1 MRLFGTD
8 GIRSEAGKYPLTAEH
23 ILKLAKASS
32 LVLKKKNSISRVVI
46 NKDTRLSGYIYE
58 PALTAGFIS
67 MGINVVLV
75 GPLPT
80 PALTLLSKSLRAD
93 FSVMITASHNPFY
106 DNGLKFFS
114 STGLKISSEDEKKIE
129 EIFFNY
135 DFDNYKIKHSN
146 YGKAVRLKDAIGR
159 YSEAL
164 KRSSDRDLDYSK
176 IRVVLDCA
184 NGAAYK
190 VAPEVLF
197 EMGVDLQTIADNPS
211 GTNIN
216 EKCGSLYPNKAS
228 QIVKKKKF
236 HIGICLDGDGD
247 RVVLIDD
254 KGEVLKGEELIFILA
269 KYYLK
274 KKLLKKGSKIVTN
287 EIANFGLDVSLK
299 NLGIKLLRVKVG
311 DKNIL
316 NEIKKNNYLF
326 GGEPSGH
333 FIFRD
338 DLLIGDG
345 MATAIRILSIMLKEK
360 QKLSELKKGINLLD
374 FININQKIDREKF
387 YQNEDI
393 IYRKLNMLLKSKKLF
408 FNVRPS
414 GTEPILRVNLQY
426 HKRNI
431 KVNELNKL
439 KKNILKIISDAC

>member
-1 MRLFGTD
+1 MRIFGTD
-8 GIRSEAGKYPLTAEH
+8 GIRGQVGKYPLTAEN

-32 LVLKKKNSISRVVI
+32 LVLKKKNSISRVLI

-93 FSVMITASHNPFY
+93 FSVMITASHNPFF

-114 STGLKISSEDEKKIE
+114 NQGYKISTEDENKIE
-129 EIFFNY
+129 DYFFNY
-135 DFDNYKIKHSN
+135 NFDNFKIKHSN
-146 YGKAVRLKDAIGR
+146 YGKAVRLNDAMGR
-159 YSEAL
+159 YSEVL
-164 KRSSDRDLDYSK
+164 KRSADRDLDYSK
-176 IRVVLDCA
+176 IKVTLDCA

-197 EMGVDLQTIADNPS
+197 EMGVDLHTIADKPS

-216 EKCGSLYPNKAS
+216 DRCGSLFPNKAS
-228 QIVKKKKF
+228 QVVKKKKCN
-236 HIGICLDGDGD
+236 IGICLDGDGD
-247 RVVLIDD
+247 RVVLIDE
-254 KGEVLKGEELIFILA
+254 KGDELKGEELIFILA
-269 KYYLK
+269 NYYLRNK
-274 KKLLKKGSKIVTN
+274 SLKKRSKIVTN
-287 EIANFGLDVSLK
+287 EIANFGLDIALNKLGLK
-299 NLGIKLLRVKVG
+299 LIRVKVG

-316 NEIKKNNYLF
+316 QEIQKNNHLF

-345 MATAIRILSIMLKEK
+345 MTTAIRIMSIMLKEGK
-360 QKLSELKKGINLLD
+360 KLSELKKGLDLLNVLD
-374 FININQKIDREKF
+374 INQKIDRERF
-387 YQNEDI
+387 FQNEDK
-393 IYRKLNMLLKSKKLF
+393 IYRNLNSLLSNKKIF
-408 FNVRPS
+408 FNIRPS
-414 GTEPILRVNLQY
+414 GTESVLRVNLQY
-426 HKRNI
+426 YKRNI
-431 KVNELNKL
+431 KVNVLNKL
-439 KKNILKIISDAC
+439 KININKIISDAC

>member
-1 MRLFGTD
+1 MRIFGTD
-8 GIRSEAGKYPLTAEH
+8 GIRGQVGKYPLTAEN

-93 FSVMITASHNPFY
+93 FSVMITASHNPFF

-114 STGLKISSEDEKKIE
+114 NQGYKISAEDENKIE
-129 EIFFNY
+129 DYFFNY
-135 DFDNYKIKHSN
+135 NFDNFKIKHSN
-146 YGKAVRLKDAIGR
+146 YGKAVRLNDAMGR

-164 KRSSDRDLDYSK
+164 KRSADRDLDYSK
-176 IRVVLDCA
+176 IKVTLDCA

-197 EMGVDLQTIADNPS
+197 EMGVDLHTIADKPS

-216 EKCGSLYPNKAS
+216 DRCGSLFPNKAS
-228 QIVKKKKF
+228 QVVKKKKCN
-236 HIGICLDGDGD
+236 IGICLDGDGD
-247 RVVLIDD
+247 RVILIDE
-254 KGEVLKGEELIFILA
+254 KGDELKGEELIFIFA
-269 KYYLK
+269 NYYLK
-274 KKLLKKGSKIVTN
+274 NKSLKKRSKIVTN
-287 EIANFGLDVSLK
+287 EIANFGLDIALNKLGLK
-299 NLGIKLLRVKVG
+299 LIRVKVG

-316 NEIKKNNYLF
+316 QEIQKNNHLF

-345 MATAIRILSIMLKEK
+345 MTTAIRIMSIMLKEGK
-360 QKLSELKKGINLLD
+360 KLSELKKGLDLLSVLD
-374 FININQKIDREKF
+374 INQKIDRERF
-387 YQNEDI
+387 LQNEDK
-393 IYRKLNMLLKSKKLF
+393 IYRNLNSLLANKKIF
-408 FNVRPS
+408 FNIRPS
-414 GTEPILRVNLQY
+414 GTESVLRVNLQY
-426 HKRNI
+426 YKRNI
-431 KVNELNKL
+431 KVNVLNKL
-439 KKNILKIISDAC
+439 KINIIKIISDAC

>member
-1 MRLFGTD
+1 MRIFGTD
-8 GIRSEAGKYPLTAEH
+8 GIRGQVGKYPLTAEN

-93 FSVMITASHNPFY
+93 FSVMITASHNPFF

-114 STGLKISSEDEKKIE
+114 NQGYKISTEDENKIE
-129 EIFFNY
+129 DYFFNY
-135 DFDNYKIKHSN
+135 NFDNFKIKHSN
-146 YGKAVRLKDAIGR
+146 YGKAVRLNDAMGR

-164 KRSSDRDLDYSK
+164 KRSADRDLDYSK
-176 IRVVLDCA
+176 IKVTLDCA

-197 EMGVDLQTIADNPS
+197 EMGVDLHTIADKPS

-216 EKCGSLYPNKAS
+216 DRCGSLFPNKAS
-228 QIVKKKKF
+228 QVVKKKKCNM
-236 HIGICLDGDGD
+236 GICLDGDGD
-247 RVVLIDD
+247 RVILIDE
-254 KGEVLKGEELIFILA
+254 KGDELKGEELIFIFA
-269 KYYLK
+269 NYYLK
-274 KKLLKKGSKIVTN
+274 NKSLKKRSKIVTN
-287 EIANFGLDVSLK
+287 EIANFGLDIALNKLGLK
-299 NLGIKLLRVKVG
+299 LIRVKVG

-316 NEIKKNNYLF
+316 QEIQINNHLF

-345 MATAIRILSIMLKEK
+345 MTTAIRIMSIMLKEGK
-360 QKLSELKKGINLLD
+360 KLSELKKGLDLLSVLD
-374 FININQKIDREKF
+374 INQKIDREKF
-387 YQNEDI
+387 FQNEDK
-393 IYRKLNMLLKSKKLF
+393 IYRNLNLLLSNKEIF
-408 FNVRPS
+408 FNIRPS
-414 GTEPILRVNLQY
+414 GTESVLRVNLQY
-426 HKRNI
+426 YKRNI
-431 KVNELNKL
+431 KVNVLNKL
-439 KKNILKIISDAC
+439 KINIIKIISDAC

>member
-1 MRLFGTD
+1 MRIFGTD
-8 GIRSEAGKYPLTAEH
+8 GIRGQVGKYPLTAEN

-93 FSVMITASHNPFY
+93 FSVMITASHNPFF

-114 STGLKISSEDEKKIE
+114 NQGYKISAEDENKIE
-129 EIFFNY
+129 DYFFNY
-135 DFDNYKIKHSN
+135 DFDNFKIKHSN
-146 YGKAVRLKDAIGR
+146 YGKAVRLNDAMGR

-164 KRSSDRDLDYSK
+164 KRSADRDLDYSK
-176 IRVVLDCA
+176 IKVTLDCA

-197 EMGVDLQTIADNPS
+197 EMGVDLHTIADKPS

-216 EKCGSLYPNKAS
+216 DRCGSLFPNKAS
-228 QIVKKKKF
+228 QVVKKKKCNM
-236 HIGICLDGDGD
+236 GICLDGDGD
-247 RVVLIDD
+247 RVILIDE
-254 KGEVLKGEELIFILA
+254 KGDELKGEELIFIFA
-269 KYYLK
+269 NYYLK
-274 KKLLKKGSKIVTN
+274 NKSLKKSSKIVTN
-287 EIANFGLDVSLK
+287 EIANFGLDIALN
-299 NLGIKLLRVKVG
+299 NLGLKLIRVKVG

-316 NEIKKNNYLF
+316 QEIQKNNHLF

-345 MATAIRILSIMLKEK
+345 MTTAIRIMSIMLKEGK
-360 QKLSELKKGINLLD
+360 KLSELKKGLDLLSVLD
-374 FININQKIDREKF
+374 INQKIDRERF
-387 YQNEDI
+387 FQNEDK
-393 IYRKLNMLLKSKKLF
+393 IYRNLNSLLSNKEIF
-408 FNVRPS
+408 FNIRPS
-414 GTEPILRVNLQY
+414 GTESVLRVNLQY
-426 HKRNI
+426 YKRNI
-431 KVNELNKL
+431 KVNVLNKL
-439 KKNILKIISDAC
+439 KINIIKIISDAC

>member
-1 MRLFGTD
+1 MRIFGTD
-8 GIRSEAGKYPLTAEH
+8 GIRGQVGKYPLTAEN

-93 FSVMITASHNPFY
+93 FSVMITASHNPFF

-114 STGLKISSEDEKKIE
+114 NQGYKISTEDENKIE
-129 EIFFNY
+129 DYFFNY
-135 DFDNYKIKHSN
+135 NFDNFKIKHSN
-146 YGKAVRLKDAIGR
+146 YGKAVRLNDAMGR
-159 YSEAL
+159 YSEVL
-164 KRSSDRDLDYSK
+164 KRSADRDLDYSK
-176 IRVVLDCA
+176 IKVTLDCA

-197 EMGVDLQTIADNPS
+197 EMGVDLHTIADNPS

-216 EKCGSLYPNKAS
+216 DRCGSLFPNKAS
-228 QIVKKKKF
+228 QVVKKKKCN
-236 HIGICLDGDGD
+236 IGICLDGDGD
-247 RVVLIDD
+247 RVILIDE
-254 KGEVLKGEELIFILA
+254 KGDELKGEELIFIFA
-269 KYYLK
+269 NYYLK
-274 KKLLKKGSKIVTN
+274 NKSLKKRSKIVTN
-287 EIANFGLDVSLK
+287 EIANFGLDIALNKLGLK
-299 NLGIKLLRVKVG
+299 LIRVKVG

-316 NEIKKNNYLF
+316 QEIQKNNHLF

-345 MATAIRILSIMLKEK
+345 MTTAIRIMSIMLKEGK
-360 QKLSELKKGINLLD
+360 KLSELKKGLDLLSVLD
-374 FININQKIDREKF
+374 INQKIDRERF
-387 YQNEDI
+387 FQNEDK
-393 IYRKLNMLLKSKKLF
+393 IYRNLNSLLSNKEIF
-408 FNVRPS
+408 FNIRPS
-414 GTEPILRVNLQY
+414 GTESVLRVNLQY
-426 HKRNI
+426 YKRNI
-431 KVNELNKL
+431 KVNVLNKL
-439 KKNILKIISDAC
+439 KINIIKIISDAC

>member
-1 MRLFGTD
+1 MRIFGTD
-8 GIRSEAGKYPLTAEH
+8 GIRGQVGKYPLTAEN

-93 FSVMITASHNPFY
+93 FSVMITASHNPFF

-114 STGLKISSEDEKKIE
+114 NQGYKISTEDENKIE
-129 EIFFNY
+129 DYFFNY
-135 DFDNYKIKHSN
+135 NFDNYKIKHSN
-146 YGKAVRLKDAIGR
+146 YGKAVRLNDAMGR

-164 KRSSDRDLDYSK
+164 KRSADRDLDYSK
-176 IRVVLDCA
+176 IKVTLDCA

-197 EMGVDLQTIADNPS
+197 EMGVDLHTIADKPS

-216 EKCGSLYPNKAS
+216 DRCGSLFPNKAS
-228 QIVKKKKF
+228 QVVKKKKCN
-236 HIGICLDGDGD
+236 IGICLDGDGD
-247 RVVLIDD
+247 RVILIDE
-254 KGEVLKGEELIFILA
+254 KGDELKGEELIFIFA
-269 KYYLK
+269 NYYLK
-274 KKLLKKGSKIVTN
+274 NKSLKKRSKIVTN
-287 EIANFGLDVSLK
+287 EIANFGLDIALNKLGLK
-299 NLGIKLLRVKVG
+299 LIRVKVG

-316 NEIKKNNYLF
+316 QEIQKNNHLF

-345 MATAIRILSIMLKEK
+345 MTTAIRIMSIMLKEGK
-360 QKLSELKKGINLLD
+360 KLSELKKGLDLLSVLD
-374 FININQKIDREKF
+374 INQKIDRERF
-387 YQNEDI
+387 FQNEDK
-393 IYRKLNMLLKSKKLF
+393 IYRNLNSLLINKKIF
-408 FNVRPS
+408 FNIRPS
-414 GTEPILRVNLQY
+414 GTESVLRVNLQY
-426 HKRNI
+426 YKRNI
-431 KVNELNKL
+431 KVNVLNKL
-439 KKNILKIISDAC
+439 KINIIKIISDAC

>member
-1 MRLFGTD
+1 MRIFGTD
-8 GIRSEAGKYPLTAEH
+8 GIRGQVGKYPLTAEN

-93 FSVMITASHNPFY
+93 FSVMITASHNPFF

-114 STGLKISSEDEKKIE
+114 NQGYKISTEDENKIE
-129 EIFFNY
+129 DYFFNY
-135 DFDNYKIKHSN
+135 NFDNFKIKHSN
-146 YGKAVRLKDAIGR
+146 YGKAVRLNDAMGR

-164 KRSSDRDLDYSK
+164 KRSADRDLDYSK
-176 IRVVLDCA
+176 IKVTLDCA

-197 EMGVDLQTIADNPS
+197 EMGVDLHTIADKPS

-216 EKCGSLYPNKAS
+216 DRCGSLFPNKAS
-228 QIVKKKKF
+228 QVVKKKKCN
-236 HIGICLDGDGD
+236 IGICLDGDGD
-247 RVVLIDD
+247 RVILIDE
-254 KGEVLKGEELIFILA
+254 KGDELKGEELIFIFA
-269 KYYLK
+269 NYYLK
-274 KKLLKKGSKIVTN
+274 NKSLKKRSKIVTN
-287 EIANFGLDVSLK
+287 EIANFGLDIALNKLGLK
-299 NLGIKLLRVKVG
+299 LIRVKVG

-316 NEIKKNNYLF
+316 QEIQINNHLF

-345 MATAIRILSIMLKEK
+345 MTTAIRIMSIMLKEGK
-360 QKLSELKKGINLLD
+360 KLSELKKGLDLLSVLD
-374 FININQKIDREKF
+374 INQKIDRERF
-387 YQNEDI
+387 LQNEDK
-393 IYRKLNMLLKSKKLF
+393 IYRNLNSLLSNKKIF
-408 FNVRPS
+408 FNIRPS
-414 GTEPILRVNLQY
+414 GTESVLRVNLQY
-426 HKRNI
+426 YKRNI
-431 KVNELNKL
+431 KVNVLNKL
-439 KKNILKIISDAC
+439 KINIIKIISDAC